1 MGFISDTARKIVF
14 WNYSRT
20 SWQWDVLCVLILC
33 FIFLTPKSW
42 FVSHPP
48 VETPAMPVQTA
59 TILASDLIGGQGDAE
74 IERRAK
80 EILTRPD
87 GQIVGKPRPRTDD
100 SGKVIAYEVD
110 IR

>member
-1 MGFISDTARKIVF
+1 MGFFSDTAKKIAF

-20 SWQWDVLCVLILC
+20 SWQWDVLCVLILG

-42 FVSHPP
+42 FASHPP
-48 VETPAMPVQTA
+48 IQTVFVMADDLADRQGDNAEIYRRAMKQIDRTN
-59 TILASDLIGGQGDAE
+59 GQGVA
-74 IERRAK
+74 I
-80 EILTRPD
+80 
-87 GQIVGKPRPRTDD
+87 RPRRGE

>member
-1 MGFISDTARKIVF
+1 MGFISDTAKKIAF

-20 SWQWDVLCVLILC
+20 SWQWDVLCVLILA

-42 FVSHPP
+42 FASHPP
-48 VETPAMPVQTA
+48 IYTTRVLVV
-59 TILASDLIGGQGDAE
+59 DLTDKQGDKAE
-74 IERRAK
+74 IYRRAK
-80 EILTRPD
+80 EQIDRMN
-87 GQIVGKPRPRTDD
+87 GQGVDIRPRYDD

>member
-1 MGFISDTARKIVF
+1 MGLISDTAKKIVF

-42 FVSHPP
+42 FVSHAPI
-48 VETPAMPVQTA
+48 QTV
-59 TILASDLIGGQGDAE
+59 TILAADLIGGQGDAE

-80 EILTRPD
+80 EVLTRPD

>member
-1 MGFISDTARKIVF
+1 MGFISDTAKKIAF

-20 SWQWDVLCVLILC
+20 SWQWDVLCVLILA

-48 VETPAMPVQTA
+48 IQKA
-59 TILASDLIGGQGDAE
+59 TILATDLVDGKRDDAE
-74 IERRAK
+74 LARRAK
-80 EILTRPD
+80 ELLNRENGTVVNIN
-87 GQIVGKPRPRTDD
+87 PRTDAA
-100 SGKVIAYEVD
+100 GKIIAYEVD